1 MDIVE
6 SVVYFFCHYV
16 LIRSQYALLRF
27 VKLCYAVNTRSTTI
41 AITLPQVLLRLPRSV
56 LTLRHVLLS
65 SVKFSHVHQVLLSS
79 TTFHKHDWSTI
90 AKIGAWLGIKGGRD
104 SPSTILSRG
113 LREERCIIEMRMI
126 LFVLSCFMHISW
138 PRRKRSNNNNNIQ
151 NRAG

>member
-1 MDIVE
+1 MSGRRFCISKYISTVIKWLTVLGLHWDHAFHVLHDSKKRGRSWTSWNLLFI
-6 SVVYFFCHYV
+6 CHYV

-90 AKIGAWLGIKGGRD
+90 AKIGA
-104 SPSTILSRG
+104 
-113 LREERCIIEMRMI
+113 
-126 LFVLSCFMHISW
+126 
-138 PRRKRSNNNNNIQ
+138 
-151 NRAG
+151 